1 MPRSQPTRPQR
12 AALLICILLSI
23 VFGACN
29 PKALPTPTVVQPAP
43 TQAALPPPTHTMA
56 PVTPGAWSDEFDAAT
71 LAEGWRWLR
80 QDADKWSLSKRPG
93 WLRIQT
99 QWQRLTTGAP
109 NNLENVLLRAAPAG
123 DWSITVQVAFTPTQD
138 LQQAT
143 LWVYRND
150 DNWIALERAFC
161 GECSS
166 FTQGVFLESEQESVT
181 SSVAAA
187 ALSSSTAYL
196 RMQRVGSRYT
206 ASYST
211 DGASWSEVGAAERPD
226 LTDVRV
232 GLSASNAGKDPAA
245 PSLPADFAWFR
256 LESAQRLTYL
266 PAIPQPEGEPVPLIF
281 DDDGSPDGTIALL
294 YLLRHP
300 RVQVRAITVS
310 CGEAHPAVF
319 AQNLLRLLARLGR
332 SDIPVGAGRET
343 PLEGNNAFPDC
354 WRRGSDSFWGI
365 ALPAAD
371 GKAQPVPAAD
381 LIVHTLRASSQPVV
395 VFVSGTHTNLAE
407 ALRLDPGISAKVRL
421 VQVMGGAFYV
431 AGNLHS
437 DFSSNPNTVSEWNIW
452 VDPVAASEVVA
463 AGMPMRFVGIDA
475 TNQVRFSSAD
485 ADALKSSL
493 TPEGAVAAEL
503 MRSLVGRGGGGPVWD
518 AQTAVDLTD
527 PGLTWTDAVHLEV
540 ITTPGDQ
547 QGRTLPST
555 VRPANA
561 SIALIPDPAAIRA
574 RLLAVLGRGGS

>member
-1 MPRSQPTRPQR
+1 MLHNRPTRPQR
-12 AALLICILLSI
+12 AVLLMCVLLAILFS
-23 VFGACN
+23 ACA
-29 PKALPTPTVVQPAP
+29 PKTSPTPTALQPAP
-43 TQAALPPPTHTMA
+43 TQTAPPAPAATQSPA
-56 PVTPGAWSDEFDAAT
+56 VTSGAWSDEFDAPA

-80 QDADKWSLSKRPG
+80 QDADKWSLSARPG

-109 NNLENVLLRAAPAG
+109 NSLENVLLRAAPAG
-123 DWSITVQVAFTPTQD
+123 DWSITAQVAFTPTQD
-138 LQQAT
+138 AQQAT

-150 DNWIALERAFC
+150 DNWIALERTFC
-161 GECSS
+161 AECTS
-166 FTQGVFLESEQESVT
+166 FTQAVFLESEQEGV
-181 SSVAAA
+181 SSSMGAAA
-187 ALSSSTAYL
+187 SGPGTAYL
-196 RMQRVGSRYT
+196 RMQRAGSRYT
-206 ASYST
+206 ASYSA
-211 DGASWSEVGAAERPD
+211 DGASWSVVGAVERPD

-245 PSLPADFAWFR
+245 PSLPADFGWFR

-266 PAIPQPEGEPVPLIF
+266 PAVPQPEGELVPLIF
-281 DDDGSPDGTIALL
+281 DDDGSPDGMIALL

-343 PLEGNNAFPDC
+343 PLEGNNAFPDS
-354 WRRGSDSFWGI
+354 WRRGSDSFWGVQ
-365 ALPAAD
+365 LPAAE
-371 GKAQPVPAAD
+371 GKAKAVPAVD
-381 LIVHTLRASSQPVV
+381 LIVRTLRESSEPVV
-395 VFVSGTHTNLAE
+395 LFVSGTHTNLAE
-407 ALRLDPGISAKVRL
+407 ALRLDPSIAAKVRL

-437 DFSSNPNTVSEWNIW
+437 DLPSNPNTVSEWNIW
-452 VDPVAASEVVA
+452 VDPVAASEVLA
-463 AGMPMRFVGIDA
+463 AKLPMRFVGIDA

-485 ADALKSSL
+485 ADALKSSRS
-493 TPEGAVAAEL
+493 PEGLVAADL

-540 ITTPGDQ
+540 ITAPGDQ
-547 QGRTLPST
+547 QGRTMPST

-561 SIALIPDPAAIRA
+561 SIALIPDAAAIRA
-574 RLLAVLGRGGS
+574 RLTAVLTGGQ